1 MSDPDPIEV
10 LVEWKDEAGDHRSLV
25 LGRGETMGLEDADAT
40 INHIEVRPAE
50 DQEVKADGG
59 TERFGYLDER
69 WEREVR
75 EKKKRGQDGLDESQT
90 VREAAQPLV
99 TSLRGC
105 RRSDHCHRLAEV
117 VTGAA
122 TVDSLDYEDLFYP
135 LRCHRDDGLVL
146 RVELTGSTRWM
157 QYGAGD
163 LFYWLSDADRSLAS
177 AIETNN
183 LWEALQSGMIEVEP
197 VLVEDTPF
205 GEDD

>member
-1 MSDPDPIEV
+1 MSDVDRIEV
-10 LVEWKDEAGDHRSLV
+10 LVEREKQNGDVNAQV
-25 LGRGETMGLEDADAT
+25 LGRGESMAFGPAQNTEVR
-40 INHIEVRPAE
+40 IEVRPAE
-50 DQEVKADGG
+50 DDDVETDGG
-59 TERFGYLDER
+59 TETI
-69 WEREVR
+69 
-75 EKKKRGQDGLDESQT
+75 DESQT
-90 VREAAQPLV
+90 VRDAAQPLV
-99 TSLRGC
+99 TTLRGC

-122 TVDSLDYEDLFYP
+122 TVDSLDYEDLLYP

-197 VLVEDTPF
+197 VLIENTSF
-205 GEDD
+205 GEDDND